1 MSVAENQFL
10 GFRIRTLRKSK
21 KITLT
26 QLAQMCDLSI
36 GYISQLE
43 RGLAQPSINALINIA
58 QQLGV
63 TVQWFFSSSANIT
76 DEKDKGY
83 VVRADCRTR
92 VEYEN
97 GIVDEFMAFAD
108 NRQLEMLISDFPPNT
123 FSDKQY
129 AHEGE
134 EAGMVIQ
141 GTFEIWVGER
151 HFQLQAGDSFSF
163 LSSEPHRYGNSG
175 TEHTRILWV
184 ITPPTY

>member
-1 MSVAENQFL
+1 MGVAENQFL
-10 GFRIRTLRKSK
+10 GFRIRSLRKSK
-21 KITLT
+21 KITLAN
-26 QLAQMCDLSI
+26 LAQMCDLSI

-63 TVQWFFSSSANIT
+63 TVQWFFASSAQIVNAA
-76 DEKDKGY
+76 DKGY

-97 GIVDEFMAFAD
+97 GIVDEFMAFAE
-108 NRQLEMLISDFPPNT
+108 NRQLEMLVSHFPPNT

-134 EAGMVIQ
+134 EAGLVMQ
-141 GTFEIWVGER
+141 GEFEIWVGER
-151 HFQLQAGDSFSF
+151 HFQLKEGDSFSF
-163 LSSEPHRYGNSG
+163 LSTQPHRYGNTG
-175 TEHTRILWV
+175 KELAKILWV